1 MTEAV
6 PRSTR
11 WVIVGAG
18 FAGAGTAW
26 ALARAGLGPG
36 LMLDQEFTYGVH
48 ASGRNAGLLR
58 LAEAD
63 PVILALALRSVAHIE
78 RLEQES
84 GGLIGRT
91 GGLTL
96 AERETAPRLEQDRHA
111 LAQDGLDTQLW
122 AAAEAR
128 RRVPLLDAVDFDVA
142 LWCPIEAV
150 VDIHALLSRYLQL
163 ARDGGF
169 SLVTDCPVE
178 DVLLEGGR
186 VVGVGTRRGE
196 VRADVVIDASGA
208 WAGRLGRGLRPL
220 PLQPLRRHL
229 FVTGSPGGD
238 LGSLPFVWHEDAAF
252 YFRREGDGLLWSP
265 CDETPSPPGLAAT
278 DPAAAELLAAKLAR
292 YARRLADL
300 PLRRSWA
307 CLRTFAPDRKPVVGL
322 DPEFPGL
329 FHVSGLG
336 GFGMT
341 TSAAVGELAATLLA
355 GRQPDWL
362 DAALVSP
369 RRLAGRT
376 SP

>member
-1 MTEAV
+1 MTEAL

-11 WVIVGAG
+11 WAIVGAG
-18 FAGAGTAW
+18 FAGVGTAW
-26 ALARAGLGPG
+26 ALGRAGLGPG
-36 LMLDQEFTYGVH
+36 LILEQELTYGVH
-48 ASGRNAGLLR
+48 ASGRNAALLR

-63 PVILALALRSVAHIE
+63 PVVLALAMRSLE
-78 RLEQES
+78 PLEQFERQS
-84 GGLIGRT
+84 PGLLERR

-96 AERETAPRLEQDRHA
+96 AARTPAARLEQERATLARSA
-111 LAQDGLDTQLW
+111 LDAQVWT
-122 AAAEAR
+122 ATEAR
-128 RRVPLLDAVDFDVA
+128 RRFPLLEAVDFDAA
-142 LWCPIEAV
+142 LWCPAEAT

-163 ARDGGF
+163 AREGGF
-169 SLVTDCPVE
+169 SLFTDCPVE
-178 DVLLEGGR
+178 DVLVEGGR
-186 VVGVGTRRGE
+186 VVGVRTRRGE
-196 VRADVVIDASGA
+196 VRADGVIDASGA
-208 WAGRLGRGLRPL
+208 WAGRLGRGLTPL

-292 YARRLADL
+292 RAPRLADL

-307 CLRTFAPDRKPVVGL
+307 CLRTFAPDRRPIIGP
-322 DPEFPGL
+322 DPDFPGL

-369 RRLAGRT
+369 RRFAGRT
-376 SP
+376 PP